1 MDASPVREARP
12 RVRFGGG
19 FTPGEPGV
27 KYDVRGF
34 TPGVGGNPAVM
45 TSNKL
50 KLLFAGAG
58 VGAVLAMT
66 GLTAVQ
72 TTTFSADPALPEPTV
87 PGVVTEV
94 TEAPTEGPTLEA
106 ETPTYTTTTTE
117 APAP

>member
-1 MDASPVREARP
+1 MPGAAGSSP
-12 RVRFGGG
+12 G
-19 FTPGEPGV
+19 
-27 KYDVRGF
+27 
-34 TPGVGGNPAVM
+34 M

-72 TTTFSADPALPEPTV
+72 ATTFSADPALPEPTV
-87 PGVVTEV
+87 PGIVTEV
-94 TEAPTEGPTLEA
+94 TEAPTEGATLEA
-106 ETPTYTTTTTE
+106 ETPTYTTTTTV

>member
-1 MDASPVREARP
+1 
-12 RVRFGGG
+12 
-19 FTPGEPGV
+19 
-27 KYDVRGF
+27 
-34 TPGVGGNPAVM
+34 M

-72 TTTFSADPALPEPTV
+72 STTFSADPALPEPTV

-106 ETPTYTTTTTE
+106 ETPAYTTTTSVV
-117 APAP
+117 PAP

>member
-1 MDASPVREARP
+1 
-12 RVRFGGG
+12 
-19 FTPGEPGV
+19 
-27 KYDVRGF
+27 
-34 TPGVGGNPAVM
+34 M

-50 KLLFAGAG
+50 KLLCAGAG

-66 GLTAVQ
+66 GISVAQ

-87 PGVVTEV
+87 PGIVTEV

-106 ETPTYTTTTTE
+106 GIPSYTTTTTE